1 MFKITIIALMTV
13 LAMIAL
19 SFAHP
24 SSSYGYNAEKGR
36 DAKGYEY
43 SAQPAPVYGNG
54 YDKTI
59 YGNYEGHPGLYKE
72 TKGY

>member
-1 MFKITIIALMTV
+1 MFKIAIIAVMTV

-24 SSSYGYNAEKGR
+24 SSYEYNAQKGR

-43 SAQPAPVYGNG
+43 SASPAPVYGSG

-59 YGNYEGHPGLYKE
+59 YGEYEGHPGLYKE